1 MALPKKRTPTSKK
14 RSRRSHHKFSVKSLM
29 NSFEFKLKQ
38 LERLNRDDNGKPF
51 TIDNTDNKDQ
61 VIEESIASKPEISTD
76 NQDDTE
82 STNSK

>member
-14 RSRRSHHKFSVKSLM
+14 RSRRSHHK
-29 NSFEFKLKQ
+29 FEFKLKQ